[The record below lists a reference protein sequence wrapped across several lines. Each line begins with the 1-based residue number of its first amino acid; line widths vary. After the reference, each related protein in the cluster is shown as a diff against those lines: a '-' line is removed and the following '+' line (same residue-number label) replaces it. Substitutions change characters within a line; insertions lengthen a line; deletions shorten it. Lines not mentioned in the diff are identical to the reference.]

1 LENLG
6 QPSELTYLIEIPSIQ
21 TKVWVDFF
29 GNLQQMQLRKTRPK
43 LIKSRML
50 NTAVW
55 IWLSFHYSE
64 QFAVWR
70 VAYIGHQEF
79 KQLAPMDG
87 NGKSGDPKMKILN
100 IACLIGLATATLS
113 LTPAYSANMASNSK
127 YCMSNGYDPICMS
140 PKMLKMRMAM
150 MSMTKAKAMSGRTK
164 YCRNATYA
172 DPICKKQ
179 MMNSTL
185 GY

>member
-1 LENLG
+1 
-6 QPSELTYLIEIPSIQ
+6 
-21 TKVWVDFF
+21 
-29 GNLQQMQLRKTRPK
+29 MQLRKTRPK
-43 LIKSRML
+43 LIKSCML
-50 NTAVW
+50 NAAVR
-55 IWLSFHYSE
+55 IWLNFHCSE
-64 QFAVWR
+64 QFAVCH
-70 VAYIGHQEF
+70 VTCMGHQEI
-79 KQLAPMDG
+79 KQLGPMDG

-113 LTPAYSANMASNSK
+113 LTPAYSANIASNSK

-140 PKMLKMRMAM
+140 PKMLKMRMEM